1 MKSFYS
7 NMNLKISHFIDR
19 FPDLKNILHSGFEFT
34 DEEQDLKF
42 KYVIYNVLLLGALM
56 TIFFFFSFDLI
67 FIHSKYL
74 LVEFFSLL
82 IFSVTFYLLRK
93 TDKYFYETFA
103 NIILIFF
110 LMLVI
115 FASYT
120 SIEEPIISNWYMAT
134 ILPIAYLFGVQVVF
148 LVFVLFTIVIVH
160 INYFILKG
168 GSAIYIYS
176 EYIPM
181 LLATWFVYLYNLRL
195 TYFAGTEKK
204 VLAQTS
210 LLEQERNTLE
220 YQAHHDNLT
229 GLPNRVK
236 LNQVLKQ
243 YIGNDNMS
251 QKSLAMLFIDLDRF
265 KKINDSFG
273 HDVGDKILK
282 ATASRFLKLT
292 DNDTHLFRLGG
303 DEFIILVENFSN
315 DQELMALSQALVTVA
330 KDPFMISNDAVF
342 LSCSIGISVYPEDA
356 KDEFELMKHA
366 DVAMFEGKKQSNKR
380 YCFYSE
386 EMREEDYDN
395 VMLESE
401 MHYAL
406 DNREFE
412 LYYQPQVD
420 IKDDVIV
427 GAEVLVRWNHKRLGL
442 LMPGKFLEN
451 AENSSLIT
459 MIDTY
464 IFEEGMK
471 HIVACHKEGMDLG
484 RISFNISIKSL
495 EDEKIVTI
503 IENLLKKTGCKGEWI
518 GIEILEN
525 DIMFDIEKSIKVLNN
540 FKRLG
545 ILISLDDFGVGYSSL
560 SYLRRLPIDKIKV
573 DRSFVTGILTS
584 KQDAAVVNAIIAI
597 SKNLDVDL
605 IIEGVETVEQSDYF
619 YDIDCQYIQGNYYY
633 KPMSLGK
640 YKAILQERRESKEG
654 K

>member
-1 MKSFYS
+1 M
-7 NMNLKISHFIDR
+7 SHRFNKVFDR
-19 FPDLKNILHSGFEFT
+19 FPDLKNILHSGFKFS
-34 DEEQDLKF
+34 DDEQDLKF
-42 KYVIYNVLLLGALM
+42 KYVIYNILLLGAM
-56 TIFFFFSFDLI
+56 ATIFFSFFLDLI
-67 FIHSKYL
+67 FVHSRYL
-74 LVEFFSLL
+74 LVEFSSLL
-82 IFSVTFYLLRK
+82 IFSTTFYLLRK

-110 LMLVI
+110 LVLVI
-115 FASYT
+115 FTSYA

-160 INYFILKG
+160 INYFILKSN
-168 GSAIYIYS
+168 SAIYIYS

-236 LNQVLKQ
+236 LNHVLKH
-243 YIGNDNMS
+243 YIGS
-251 QKSLAMLFIDLDRF
+251 EKSGSKSLAMLFIDLDRF

-282 ATASRFLKLT
+282 ATASRFLKLA
-292 DNDTHLFRLGG
+292 DNKTHLFRLGG
-303 DEFIILVENFSN
+303 DEFIMLVESFSN
-315 DQELMALSQALVTVA
+315 EYELIALSQALVTVA
-330 KDPFMISNDAVF
+330 KDPFMINNDAVF
-342 LSCSIGISVYPEDA
+342 LSCSIGISIYPKDA
-356 KDEFELMKHA
+356 KDEFNLMKHA
-366 DVAMFEGKKQSNKR
+366 DIAMFKSKKQSNKR

-386 EMREEDYDN
+386 EMKEEDYDN

-420 IKDDVIV
+420 TRGERIV

-442 LMPGKFLEN
+442 LTPGKFLEN

-459 MIDTY
+459 MIDAY
-464 IFEEGMK
+464 IFEEGMR
-471 HIVACHKEGMDLG
+471 HIVQCRKENIDLG

-503 IENLLKKTGCKGEWI
+503 IENLMKKTGCKGEWI

-525 DIMFDIEKSIKVLNN
+525 DIMFDIEKSITVLNN
-540 FKRLG
+540 FKNLG

-560 SYLRRLPIDKIKV
+560 SYLRKLPIDKIKV
-573 DRSFVTGILTS
+573 DRSFVSGILTS
-584 KQDAAVVNAIIAI
+584 KEDAAVVNAIIAI
-597 SKNLDVDL
+597 SKNLDVSL
-605 IIEGVETVEQSDYF
+605 VIEGVETKEQSEYF
-619 YDIDCQYIQGNYYY
+619 DNADCYFIQGNYFYEPMPLTEY
-633 KPMSLGK
+633 KS
-640 YKAILQERRESKEG
+640 ILEEKRESVS
-654 K
+654 